1 VVWAKRE
8 MLKNQSA
15 LVLGGGVFLALL
27 SLGLGWFFFLRPK
40 NVKVLT
46 NSDKKKIVDKAFTPK
61 SAEAEQQEEED
72 EEDEE
77 EVEEEAEEIVS
88 EVFEKVSSSAVVR
101 DEEESDEEEEDQ
113 EAALKQA
120 YDDALRLAK
129 KFLSGNQYTKAAN
142 KFSDAIDLADK
153 IPSASKDIVTL
164 YNNRRSP
171 LPLSASL
178 PFSVSLC
185 LSLSACLSLPVS
197 PLPS

>member
-1 VVWAKRE
+1 

-101 DEEESDEEEEDQ
+101 DEESDEEEEDQ

-178 PFSVSLC
+178 PFSGSLC
-185 LSLSACLSLPVS
+185 LYLCLSLSLPVS